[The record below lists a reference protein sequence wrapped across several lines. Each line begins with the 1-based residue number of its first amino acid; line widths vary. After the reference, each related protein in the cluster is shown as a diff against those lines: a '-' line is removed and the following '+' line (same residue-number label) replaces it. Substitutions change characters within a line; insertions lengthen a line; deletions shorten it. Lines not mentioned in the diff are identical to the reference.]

1 MSITQIILVPFL
13 LFALSRVILRFKSS
27 EITLPGLFLWSGIFG
42 WAAIVVVFPQ
52 LTTRIAQTF
61 GIGRGADVVV
71 YISVALLFYLVFRLY
86 VFIQD
91 IRQDIT
97 EIVTKLAIR
106 DKLQKKDEKSSKN

>member
-42 WAAIVVVFPQ
+42 SAVVVVIFPQ
-52 LTTRIAQTF
+52 LTTRIAQML

-71 YISVALLFYLVFRLY
+71 YVSVALLFYLVFRLY
-86 VFIQD
+86 LFIQD
-91 IRQDIT
+91 LRQDIS
-97 EIVTKLAIR
+97 EIIPKLSLR
-106 DKLQKKDEKSSKN
+106 RKDEKSSKN

>member
-1 MSITQIILVPFL
+1 MTITQIILVPFL

-42 WAAIVVVFPQ
+42 SAVVVVIFPQ
-52 LTTRIAQTF
+52 LTTRIAQML

-71 YISVALLFYLVFRLY
+71 YVSVALLFYLVFRLY

-91 IRQDIT
+91 LRQDIS
-97 EIVTKLAIR
+97 EIITKLSLR
-106 DKLQKKDEKSSKN
+106 RKDEKSSKN